1 MNKKGIFT
9 GSRGEN
15 SEVTNEVKK
24 GPVSLISF
32 DDVPVPSVD
41 EEVEELPHLKKNN
54 MVPLVS
60 MDLVGFDG
68 KDPDKAK
75 YMLLLRITVDD
86 EDDSYDWLVMT
97 GRQATYDYIKELIQ
111 NVAVDIDKS
120 FIMSETSTLESAYT
134 IYRFMRAM
142 IDDEMVIENTSFN
155 PDDYRFGDDDEIVS
169 LVDSLEEHGVSF
181 KYNN

>member
-9 GSRGEN
+9 GSREEN
-15 SEVTNEVKK
+15 HEVTNTIK
-24 GPVSLISF
+24 PVSLISF
-32 DDVPVPSVD
+32 DDVPVQETTD
-41 EEVEELPHLKKNN
+41 KAEELPKRKAG
-54 MVPLVS
+54 MIPLVS
-60 MDLVGFDG
+60 MDLVDFSG

-75 YMLLLRITVDD
+75 YMLLLRINVDD
-86 EDDSYDWLVMT
+86 QDDSYDWLVMT

-134 IYRFMRAM
+134 IYRFMRVM
-142 IDDEMVIENTSFN
+142 IDEEAVIENTSFN
-155 PDDYRFGDDDEIVS
+155 PDDYRFGDDDDVVS